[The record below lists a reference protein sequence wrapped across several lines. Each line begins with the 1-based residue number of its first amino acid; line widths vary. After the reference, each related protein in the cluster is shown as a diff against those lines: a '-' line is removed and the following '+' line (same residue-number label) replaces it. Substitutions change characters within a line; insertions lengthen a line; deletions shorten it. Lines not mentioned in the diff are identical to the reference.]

1 MQINQMANKFSYNN
15 DLFIVNALLN
25 MYDEIGSS
33 VLARKLFDITTVRDA
48 VSWNSM
54 ICAYIEHGFYEA
66 IDVFNRMQEE
76 ISLDERTIV
85 ALLSVCLCVES

>member
-1 MQINQMANKFSYNN
+1 MAIKFSYNN

-33 VLARKLFDITTVRDA
+33 VLARKIFDITTVRDA
-48 VSWNSM
+48 VLWNSM

-66 IDVFNRMQEE
+66 IDVLKE
-76 ISLDERTIV
+76 
-85 ALLSVCLCVES
+85 CKKK

>member
-1 MQINQMANKFSYNN
+1 MQINQMAIKFSYNN

-48 VSWNSM
+48 VLWNSM